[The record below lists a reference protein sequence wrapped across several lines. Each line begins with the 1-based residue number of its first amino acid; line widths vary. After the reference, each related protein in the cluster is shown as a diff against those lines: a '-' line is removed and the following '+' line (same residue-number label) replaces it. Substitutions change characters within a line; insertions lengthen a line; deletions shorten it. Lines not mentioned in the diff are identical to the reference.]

1 MRLIGIR
8 PYRCHQCCERFFT
21 GKPKQRQDEPAPVRK
36 EISLAHDLADAHRS
50 TLRGAGARVG
60 GGDEKQGFVP
70 HGQVS
75 CSRICDGS
83 GTRTAV
89 RDVADTKQEGAYQ
102 HCLRHEIHEQLAAAI
117 ARLPRHEQQVLALY
131 YYEELTMKDVGR
143 LLGVGESRV
152 SQIHSMALLTLRRR
166 LARSH
171 GGTPAP
177 RLHRNA

>member
-1 MRLIGIR
+1 LSRFLQGAILKQVSRGWRRDPECEPGNCGKNYPMICPHCGSKKVHRSRRRWYEYPMRLIGIR

-89 RDVADTKQEGAYQ
+89 HNPNLSYTSD
-102 HCLRHEIHEQLAAAI
+102 
-117 ARLPRHEQQVLALY
+117 
-131 YYEELTMKDVGR
+131 
-143 LLGVGESRV
+143 
-152 SQIHSMALLTLRRR
+152 RR
-166 LARSH
+166 LRTLSPKH
-171 GGTPAP
+171 LSKLGNIP
-177 RLHRNA
+177 L